1 MDASGAARSDV
12 GLSVSPLTCA
22 TGPGSLLRSRHP
34 RKRRTARDLR
44 RMSDKPLTDITFSSF
59 PLHPQLQAGLEAA
72 GFSRTTPIQALT
84 LPLALAG
91 RDVAGQ
97 AQTGTGKTL
106 AFLVTVVNRLLTSP
120 ALAERKPEDP
130 RALIL
135 APTRELAIQIHKDAV
150 KFGSELGLKFSLVYG
165 GVDYDKQREL
175 LQKGADVIIA
185 TPGRLIDYVKQ
196 HKVVS
201 LHACEICVLDE
212 ADRMFDLG
220 FIKDIRFLL
229 RRMPIRTERQTLLFS
244 ATLSHRVLE
253 LAYEHMNEPEKIVVE
268 SEFIT
273 AARVRQK
280 VYFPADEEK
289 IPLLLG
295 LLSRSEGART
305 MVFVNTKAFVERV
318 ARALERGGY
327 RVGVLSGDVPQKKRE
342 SLLAKFQKGQLEILV
357 ATDVAARGLH
367 IDGVSHVYNY
377 DLPFDAE
384 DYVHRIGRT
393 ARLGAEGDAISF
405 ACERYAMSLPDIETF
420 IEQKL
425 PVGVVDAEVM
435 TSIPRT
441 PRVVPE
447 GAEGEGEAEESVSAI
462 FKEAREQRAADDA
475 RRGIKPSGRDGA
487 RGPRSGAR
495 DGTRA
500 PRSGAGERIAGERTG
515 EPRAPRQRVEVA
527 ESEVL
532 AVTPADA
539 IEPVAEVLDPAAATG
554 FDSTERKPRKRRRRR
569 GGRRVEGDGVDVNG
583 DAPATPGAGPIAA
596 TGNASAPP
604 QRTPSPARVTA
615 AADAPRAGLLGRIGR
630 KLRSLVTRGPRSQH

>member
-1 MDASGAARSDV
+1 
-12 GLSVSPLTCA
+12 
-22 TGPGSLLRSRHP
+22 
-34 RKRRTARDLR
+34 
-44 RMSDKPLTDITFSSF
+44 MSDKPLTDIAFSSF
-59 PLHPQLQAGLEAA
+59 DLHPTLLAGLEAA
-72 GFSRTTPIQALT
+72 GFSRCTPIQALT
-84 LPLALAG
+84 LPIALTG

-106 AFLVTVVNRLLTSP
+106 AFLVSLMNRLLLRP
-120 ALAERKPEDP
+120 ALAERNPEDP

-150 KFGSELGLKFSLVYG
+150 KFGSDLGLKFALVYG

-175 LQKGADVIIA
+175 LKAGADVIIA

-201 LHACEICVLDE
+201 LHACEVCVLDE

-229 RRMPIRTERQTLLFS
+229 RRMPVRTERQTLLFS

-253 LAYEHMNEPEKIVVE
+253 LAYEHMNEPEKLVVE
-268 SEFIT
+268 TEFIT
-273 AARVRQK
+273 NAKVRQL
-280 VYFPADEEK
+280 VYFPADDEK
-289 IPLLLG
+289 VPLLLG

-342 SLLAKFQKGQLEILV
+342 SLLGKFQKGQLEILV

-405 ACERYAMSLPDIETF
+405 ACERYAMSLPDIEAF

-425 PVGVVDAEVM
+425 PTAPVEADLLMAVPRAPRAVPDA
-435 TSIPRT
+435 TS
-441 PRVVPE
+441 E
-447 GAEGEGEAEESVSAI
+447 QGEDEAQESVSQI
-462 FKEAREQRAADDA
+462 FREVREQQAAEGRGRSGSGGGG
-475 RRGIKPSGRDGA
+475 RRD
-487 RGPRSGAR
+487 SGAR
-495 DGTRA
+495 DSRGG
-500 PRSGAGERIAGERTG
+500 RSRSSGGEARGGERRGPRPPRRDDAGRSPSSDT
-515 EPRAPRQRVEVA
+515 APAKVETQTEVA
-527 ESEVL
+527 ASTAPSSTVPRES
-532 AVTPADA
+532 T
-539 IEPVAEVLDPAAATG
+539 
-554 FDSTERKPRKRRRRR
+554 RKPRRRR
-569 GGRRVEGDGVDVNG
+569 GGRGRNG
-583 DAPATPGAGPIAA
+583 RDAGTTANPGAGDKPARAPANDAA
-596 TGNASAPP
+596 TTS
-604 QRTPSPARVTA
+604 R
-615 AADAPRAGLLGRIGR
+615 DAGKSSLLGRIKQGVSNFFR
-630 KLRSLVTRGPRSQH
+630 RPTTPRH

>member
-1 MDASGAARSDV
+1 
-12 GLSVSPLTCA
+12 
-22 TGPGSLLRSRHP
+22 
-34 RKRRTARDLR
+34 
-44 RMSDKPLTDITFSSF
+44 MSDKPLTDISFSSF
-59 PLHPQLQAGLEAA
+59 ELQPSLLAGLEAA
-72 GFSRTTPIQALT
+72 GFSRCTPIQALT
-84 LPLALAG
+84 LPITLAG

-106 AFLVTVVNRLLTSP
+106 AFLITVVNRLLTRP

-150 KFGSELGLKFSLVYG
+150 KFASDTGLKFALVYG
-165 GVDYDKQREL
+165 GVDYDKQRQL
-175 LQKGADVIIA
+175 LQEGADVIIA

-201 LHACEICVLDE
+201 LHACEVCVLDE

-229 RRMPIRTERQTLLFS
+229 RRMPVRTERQTLLFS

-253 LAYEHMNEPEKIVVE
+253 LAYEHMNEPEKITVE

-273 AARVRQK
+273 NATVRQLM
-280 VYFPADEEK
+280 YLPADDEK
-289 IPLLLG
+289 LPLLLG

-318 ARALERGGY
+318 ARALERAGY

-405 ACERYAMSLPDIETF
+405 ACERYAQGLPDIEAY
-420 IEQKL
+420 IEQKI
-425 PVGVVDAEVM
+425 PVEPITAELLIARPRKPREGVEV
-435 TSIPRT
+435 
-441 PRVVPE
+441 
-447 GAEGEGEAEESVSAI
+447 GAAEGESVGEI
-462 FKEAREQRAADDA
+462 FREAREQRAAEDQ
-475 RRGIKPSGRDGA
+475 RRGVKPGGRSRSDAGHGLRSE
-487 RGPRSGAR
+487 RGPRPPRKPA
-495 DGTRA
+495 A
-500 PRSGAGERIAGERTG
+500 PRPAAHEAAKPVVS
-515 EPRAPRQRVEVA
+515 APMA
-527 ESEVL
+527 
-532 AVTPADA
+532 
-539 IEPVAEVLDPAAATG
+539 AAATAVE
-554 FDSTERKPRKRRRRR
+554 DATDPTRKRRRRR
-569 GGRRVEGDGVDVNG
+569 GGKRIEGSEGAATRAPNATQSPASAQVVATRVTPKGEGN
-583 DAPATPGAGPIAA
+583 ATP
-596 TGNASAPP
+596 SLM
-604 QRTPSPARVTA
+604 S
-615 AADAPRAGLLGRIGR
+615 RIKR
-630 KLRSLVTRGPRSQH
+630 RLESIVTRGPRSQH

>member
-1 MDASGAARSDV
+1 MRAPPTQAQDAAQTISF
-12 GLSVSPLTCA
+12 
-22 TGPGSLLRSRHP
+22 
-34 RKRRTARDLR
+34 
-44 RMSDKPLTDITFSSF
+44 MSDKPLTDITFSSF
-59 PLHPQLQAGLEAA
+59 ELHPALLAGLEAA
-72 GFSRTTPIQALT
+72 GFTRCTPIQALT
-84 LPLALAG
+84 LPITLAG

-106 AFLVTVVNRLLTSP
+106 AFLVTVINRLLSKP

-135 APTRELAIQIHKDAV
+135 APTRELAIQIHKDAM
-150 KFGSELGLKFSLVYG
+150 KLAPELGLKFALVYG
-165 GVDYDKQREL
+165 GVDYDKQRAL
-175 LQKGADVIIA
+175 LQAGADVIIA

-201 LHACEICVLDE
+201 LHACEVCVLDE

-229 RRMPIRTERQTLLFS
+229 RRMPVRTERQTLLFS

-268 SEFIT
+268 TETIT

-280 VYFPADEEK
+280 LYYPSDEEK
-289 IPLLLG
+289 LPLLIG

-318 ARALERGGY
+318 ARSLERAGY

-342 SLLAKFQKGQLEILV
+342 SLLKKFQAGQLEILV

-405 ACERYAMSLPDIETF
+405 ACERYAMGLPDIEAY
-420 IEQKL
+420 IEQKIPSEPVTPELLVPL
-425 PVGVVDAEVM
+425 PRQPRLDLAAGQDDADDGDSINEIFREVREARAAEDAKRGGGRGGRPGGGRGG
-435 TSIPRT
+435 PRAAGTGSGERPRRERKPRPT
-441 PRVVPE
+441 P
-447 GAEGEGEAEESVSAI
+447 EGEAAQV
-462 FKEAREQRAADDA
+462 EAQPKADTQ
-475 RRGIKPSGRDGA
+475 P
-487 RGPRSGAR
+487 
-495 DGTRA
+495 
-500 PRSGAGERIAGERTG
+500 
-515 EPRAPRQRVEVA
+515 Q
-527 ESEVL
+527 
-532 AVTPADA
+532 
-539 IEPVAEVLDPAAATG
+539 PVIDAAAAVAAAMP
-554 FDSTERKPRKRRRRR
+554 DESRPPRKRRRRR
-569 GGRRVEGDGVDVNG
+569 RGQRIEGAPETAANSNGQSHGHEGRS
-583 DAPATPGAGPIAA
+583 APATHKP
-596 TGNASAPP
+596 
-604 QRTPSPARVTA
+604 
-615 AADAPRAGLLGRIGR
+615 APRAAEASAESQPSLLTRIGARLR
-630 KLRSLVTRGPRSQH
+630 KLVTRAPHSQH

>member
-1 MDASGAARSDV
+1 MPQLHGAR
-12 GLSVSPLTCA
+12 GLPKL
-22 TGPGSLLRSRHP
+22 
-34 RKRRTARDLR
+34 
-44 RMSDKPLTDITFSSF
+44 MSDKPLTDISFSSF
-59 PLHPQLQAGLEAA
+59 DLHPSLLAGLEAA
-72 GFSRTTPIQALT
+72 GFTRCTPIQALT
-84 LPLALAG
+84 LPIALQG

-106 AFLVTVVNRLLTSP
+106 AFLVAVMNRLLTRP

-150 KFGSELGLKFSLVYG
+150 KFGSDLGLKFALVYG

-175 LQKGADVIIA
+175 LQKGADIIIA

-253 LAYEHMNEPEKIVVE
+253 LAYEHMNEPEKLVVE
-268 SEFIT
+268 AETVT

-280 VYFPADEEK
+280 VYFPADDEK

-342 SLLAKFQKGQLEILV
+342 TLLNRFQKGQLEILV

-405 ACERYAMSLPDIETF
+405 ACERYAMSLPDIEAY

-425 PVGVVDAEVM
+425 PVATVEADLMVA
-435 TSIPRT
+435 IPRP
-441 PRVVPE
+441 PREVPE
-447 GAEGEGEAEESVSAI
+447 GAEGEGEQESIGAI
-462 FKEAREQRAADDA
+462 FKEAREQRAADEE
-475 RRGIKPSGRDGA
+475 RRGGGRSRGGKPGVGRGDGRREGGRGERRDGA
-487 RGPRSGAR
+487 PR
-495 DGTRA
+495 
-500 PRSGAGERIAGERTG
+500 GERK
-515 EPRAPRQRVEVA
+515 PRPQPA
-527 ESEVL
+527 E
-532 AVTPADA
+532 
-539 IEPVAEVLDPAAATG
+539 AAAAVAAAPVEAAAIPTP
-554 FDSTERKPRKRRRRR
+554 DTERAPRKRRRRR
-569 GGRRVEGDGVDVNG
+569 GGRRIEG
-583 DAPATPGAGPIAA
+583 AEAA
-596 TGNASAPP
+596 TANS
-604 QRTPSPARVTA
+604 TA
-615 AADAPRAGLLGRIGR
+615 AASKPAGPKSPTQVHAQKAAPKSAAKDGDKLGLLHRIGR
-630 KLRSLVTRGPRSQH
+630 GLKSLISRSPRSQH

>member
-1 MDASGAARSDV
+1 
-12 GLSVSPLTCA
+12 
-22 TGPGSLLRSRHP
+22 
-34 RKRRTARDLR
+34 
-44 RMSDKPLTDITFSSF
+44 MSDKPLTDIPFSNF
-59 PLHPQLQAGLEAA
+59 DLHPSLLAGLEGA
-72 GFSRTTPIQALT
+72 GFSRCTPIQAMT
-84 LPLALAG
+84 LPLTLEG

-106 AFLVTVVNRLLTSP
+106 AFLVTVINRLMTRP
-120 ALAERKPEDP
+120 ALADRKPEDP

-150 KFGSELGLKFSLVYG
+150 KLGSELGLNFALVYG

-175 LQKGADVIIA
+175 LQRGVDVIIA

-229 RRMPIRTERQTLLFS
+229 RRMPERTARQTLLFS

-253 LAYEHMNEPEKIVVE
+253 LAYEHMNEPEKLVVE
-268 SEFIT
+268 TEHIT

-280 VYFPADEEK
+280 LYYPADEEK
-289 IPLLLG
+289 LPLLLG

-305 MVFVNTKAFVERV
+305 LVFVNTKAFVERV
-318 ARALERGGY
+318 ARALEKAGY

-342 SLLAKFQKGQLEILV
+342 SLLKKFQGGQLELLV

-405 ACERYAMSLPDIETF
+405 ACERYAMSLPDIEAF
-420 IEQKL
+420 IEQKIPSE
-425 PVGVVDAEVM
+425 PVTSDLMTPVPRKPREQQVEVDAE
-435 TSIPRT
+435 
-441 PRVVPE
+441 
-447 GAEGEGEAEESVSAI
+447 EGESIGEI
-462 FKEAREQRAADDA
+462 FKEVREARAAEDA
-475 RRGIKPSGRDGA
+475 KRGGGRSGPGA
-487 RGPRSGAR
+487 GRPGERGPRSAGPAR
-495 DGTRA
+495 SSSGSGESRG
-500 PRSGAGERIAGERTG
+500 PRPPRKPKVNVSGEGDA
-515 EPRAPRQRVEVA
+515 VA
-527 ESEVL
+527 
-532 AVTPADA
+532 ATPA
-539 IEPVAEVLDPAAATG
+539 VAVAPASGPANTAVDG
-554 FDSTERKPRKRRRRR
+554 EKPARKRRRRR
-569 GGRRVEGDGVDVNG
+569 GGKPLENG
-583 DAPATPGAGPIAA
+583 AATTESTSAPAPKSTAQVAA
-596 TGNASAPP
+596 TKPAARSAKPVDASTANPAASS
-604 QRTPSPARVTA
+604 PSLFT
-615 AADAPRAGLLGRIGR
+615 RIG
-630 KLRSLVTRGPRSQH
+630 KGLKSLVTRAPRNQH

>member
-1 MDASGAARSDV
+1 
-12 GLSVSPLTCA
+12 
-22 TGPGSLLRSRHP
+22 
-34 RKRRTARDLR
+34 
-44 RMSDKPLTDITFSSF
+44 MSDKPLTDITFSSF
-59 PLHPQLQAGLEAA
+59 DLHPALLAGLEAA
-72 GFSRTTPIQALT
+72 GFTRCTPIQALT
-84 LPLALAG
+84 LPVTLPG

-106 AFLVTVVNRLLTSP
+106 AFLITVINRLLTKP
-120 ALAERKPEDP
+120 ALADRKPEDP

-150 KFGSELGLKFSLVYG
+150 RFGSQLGLKFSLVYG
-165 GVDYDKQREL
+165 GVDYDKQRQL
-175 LQKGADVIIA
+175 LQEGADVIIA

-229 RRMPIRTERQTLLFS
+229 RRMPIRSERQTLLFS

-273 AARVRQK
+273 NSTVRQLM
-280 VYFPADEEK
+280 YFPSDEEK
-289 IPLLLG
+289 IHLLLG

-305 MVFVNTKAFVERV
+305 MVFVNTKAWVERV
-318 ARALERGGY
+318 ARALERSGY

-405 ACERYAMSLPDIETF
+405 ACERYAQSLPDIEAY
-420 IEQKL
+420 IEQKIPVEPVTAELLVSL
-425 PVGVVDAEVM
+425 PRKPREGVEFDPAD
-435 TSIPRT
+435 
-441 PRVVPE
+441 
-447 GAEGEGEAEESVSAI
+447 GESVSAI
-462 FKEAREQRAADDA
+462 FKEAREQRAAEDE
-475 RRGIKPSGRDGA
+475 RRGVTRGGGRGA
-487 RGPRSGAR
+487 GGSSRSGASGSR
-495 DGTRA
+495 GA
-500 PRSGAGERIAGERTG
+500 AGAASGPRRERTPRP
-515 EPRAPRQRVEVA
+515 PRAA
-527 ESEVL
+527 EAAPPP
-532 AVTPADA
+532 AVQAA
-539 IEPVAEVLDPAAATG
+539 PAAAEVIAA
-554 FDSTERKPRKRRRRR
+554 DVDRAPRKRRRRR
-569 GGRRVEGDGVDVNG
+569 GGKRIEGAVETVQQTTAN
-583 DAPATPGAGPIAA
+583 ATSKPQGKAAAKAGGKA
-596 TGNASAPP
+596 ASAGEMS
-604 QRTPSPARVTA
+604 PS
-615 AADAPRAGLLGRIGR
+615 LFSRIGQGL
-630 KLRSLVTRGPRSQH
+630 KKLVTRAPRTQH